1 MKVFLTG
8 GSGFVGSAVLSQ
20 LIGTGHEVLTLARS
34 NASAEALRAAG
45 AEVLAGDLDNL
56 DALQKGAEQSE
67 GVVHIAFTN
76 DFSQIMASSAQD
88 AKAIETMG
96 SAFEGSDRPLVI
108 TSVGIIGK
116 PSPSQPAVE
125 TFLDRSNPNPMRM
138 TEFAGADVADRG
150 VNISVVRL
158 PQVHNTMRQGIP
170 GMMRQLAEGKKVSAY
185 IGDGAN
191 RWAAAYLDDVAL
203 LYQLAL
209 ERKRPGSVYHAVG
222 EEGVALKEIAEA
234 IGTKLRVPVISISM
248 EEAQAHFGPIAVLVG
263 ADMSV
268 SNTITKE
275 VLGWSPVG
283 PGLLSDLQQA
293 Q

>member
-1 MKVFLTG
+1 MKIFLTG

-20 LIGTGHEVLTLARS
+20 LLSAGHQVLALARS
-34 NASAEALRAAG
+34 NTSAEALRTAG
-45 AEVLAGDLDNL
+45 AEVLTGDLNNL
-56 DALQKGAEQSE
+56 NTLQNGVEQSE
-67 GVVHIAFTN
+67 GVVHIAFPS

-96 SAFEGSDRPLVI
+96 SALEGSDRPLVI

-116 PSPSQPAVE
+116 PSPSQLAVE

-150 VNISVVRL
+150 VNLSVVRL
-158 PQVHNTMRQGIP
+158 PQVHNTVRQGIP
-170 GMMRQLAEGKKVSAY
+170 GMMRQLARDKKVSAY

-203 LYQLAL
+203 LYRLAV
-209 ERKRPGSVYHAVG
+209 ERKKPGSVYHAVG
-222 EEGVALKEIAEA
+222 EEGVALKEIAEV
-234 IGTKLRVPVISISM
+234 IGAQLDVPVTSFSK
-248 EEAQAHFGPIAVLVG
+248 EDAQSHFGPVAVLVG
-263 ADMSV
+263 SDMSA
-268 SNTITKE
+268 SNAITKE
-275 VLGWSPVG
+275 ALGWNPVG
-283 PGLLSDLQQA
+283 PSLLNDLEHA

>member
-1 MKVFLTG
+1 MKIFLTG

-20 LIGTGHEVLTLARS
+20 LLSAGHQVLALARS
-34 NASAEALRAAG
+34 NTSAEALRTAG
-45 AEVLAGDLDNL
+45 AEVLAGDLNNL
-56 DALQKGAEQSE
+56 DTLRNGVEQSE
-67 GVVHIAFTN
+67 GVVHIAFSS

-96 SAFEGSDRPLVI
+96 SALEGSDRPLVI

-116 PSPSQPAVE
+116 PSPSQLAVE

-150 VNISVVRL
+150 VNLSVVRL
-158 PQVHNTMRQGIP
+158 PQVHNTVRQGIP
-170 GMMRQLAEGKKVSAY
+170 GMMRQLARDKKVSAY

-203 LYQLAL
+203 LYRLAV
-209 ERKRPGSVYHAVG
+209 ERKKPGSVYHAVG
-222 EEGVALKEIAEA
+222 EEGVALKEIAEV
-234 IGTKLRVPVISISM
+234 IGAQLDVPVTSFSK
-248 EEAQAHFGPIAVLVG
+248 EEAQSHFGPVAVLV
-263 ADMSV
+263 ASDMSA
-268 SNTITKE
+268 SNAITKE
-275 VLGWSPVG
+275 ALGWNPVG
-283 PGLLSDLQQA
+283 PSLLNDLEHA

>member
-8 GSGFVGSAVLSQ
+8 GSGFVGSAVLPQ
-20 LIGTGHEVLTLARS
+20 LIGAGHQVLALARS
-34 NASAEALRAAG
+34 DASAKALRAAG

-56 DALQKGAEQSE
+56 DVLRKGAEQSE
-67 GVVHIAFTN
+67 GVVHIAFTS
-76 DFSQIMASSAQD
+76 DFAQIMASSAQD

-96 SAFEGSDRPLVI
+96 GALEGSDRPLVI

-125 TFLDRSNPNPMRM
+125 TFLDRSKPNPMRM

-150 VNISVVRL
+150 VNVSVVRL
-158 PQVHNTMRQGIP
+158 PQVHNTVRQGIP
-170 GMMRQLAEGKKVSAY
+170 GMMKQLAEGKKVSAY
-185 IGDGAN
+185 IGDGEN

-203 LYQLAL
+203 LYRLAL
-209 ERKRPGSVYHAVG
+209 ERKKPGSVYHAVG
-222 EEGVALKEIAEA
+222 EEGVTLKKIAEV
-234 IGTKLRVPVISISM
+234 IGAKSGVPVISISM
-248 EEAQAHFGPIAVLVG
+248 EESQSHFGPFAVLVG
-263 ADMSV
+263 LDMSA

-275 VLGWSPVG
+275 TLGWNPVG
-283 PGLLSDLQQA
+283 PGLLSDLEQA

>member
-20 LIGTGHEVLTLARS
+20 LIGAGHQVLGLARS
-34 NASAEALRAAG
+34 NASAEALRTAG
-45 AEVLAGDLDNL
+45 AEVLAGDLDDL
-56 DALQKGAEQSE
+56 EALRKAAEQSE
-67 GVVHIAFTN
+67 GVVHIAFTS

-88 AKAIETMG
+88 AKAIEIMG
-96 SAFEGSDRPLVI
+96 SALEGSDRPLVI

-116 PSPSQPAVE
+116 PSPSEPAVE

-158 PQVHNTMRQGIP
+158 PQVHNTVRQGIP
-170 GMMRQLAEGKKVSAY
+170 GMMRQLAEDKRVSAY
-185 IGDGAN
+185 IGDGTN

-203 LYQLAL
+203 LYRLAL

-222 EEGVALKEIAEA
+222 EEGVALKDIATA
-234 IGTKLRVPVISISM
+234 IGNKCGIPVISISM
-248 EEAQAHFGPIAVLVG
+248 EEAQSHFGPVAVLIDS
-263 ADMSV
+263 DMSAT
-268 SNTITKE
+268 NTITKE
-275 VLGWSPVG
+275 VLSWNPIG
-283 PGLLSDLQQA
+283 PGLLSDLEQA